1 MDKASEGD
9 GIPGELF
16 EVLKDDPVKLL
27 LLECRRPGFDSWVRK
42 TLPRPPPE
50 EGMAAQSSILA

>member
-1 MDKASEGD
+1 VALGSITRDKASEGD

-42 TLPRPPPE
+42 IP
-50 EGMAAQSSILA
+50 